1 MADDNNAPA
10 SQSQD
15 APAQPFTVGDGV
27 QLANGIA
34 GTVVSIIGE
43 LVKIRTASGETVT
56 AQAPQV
62 IYLPPPAAPPAAA
75 KMDWTLP
82 LVGAFGLVALL
93 LVTRGGARL

>member
-10 SQSQD
+10 GQSQN
-15 APAQPFTVGDGV
+15 APSQPFSVGDGV

-34 GTVVSIIGE
+34 GVVQSIIGAA
-43 LVKIRTASGETVT
+43 VTIRTASGELVT

-62 IYLPPPAAPPAAA
+62 IYLPAPVATPEPAT
-75 KMDWTLP
+75 DWTLP
-82 LVGAFGLVALL
+82 IVGAFGLIALL